1 MITLPPQPRFLIIQT
16 AFIGDVILSTALLE
30 QLHQALPNAWID
42 MLVRK
47 GNESLLAG
55 HPFLNEL
62 LIWDKKGTG
71 GALAKY
77 GNLRRLLTIIRASQY
92 TAVLNL
98 QRHGATG
105 LLTAFSKATITVGF
119 DVNPFASFFTHQI
132 PYRFAP
138 GLHEIDR
145 NTDLLLPLGIPP
157 SEKITRPKLYPSLS
171 DYGHVR
177 SLQQVPYV
185 CIAPTSVWFTK
196 QFPADGWIDLI
207 RTLPND
213 LTVYLLG
220 APADAAVCERIVQES
235 GRRKVQNLAGKLS
248 LLQSA
253 ALLQRANMNYMNDS
267 APLHLC
273 SAMNAPTTAVFC
285 STVPEFGFGPLADG
299 AVTVQSSE
307 PLDCKP
313 CGLHGK
319 KACPLGHFRCATT
332 IPIDVLADRVEMRTH
347 AHPA

>member
-1 MITLPPQPRFLIIQT
+1 MITLPLQPRFLIIQT

-30 QLHQALPNAWID
+30 QLHRAVPYARID

-62 LIWDKKGTG
+62 LIWDKKT
-71 GALAKY
+71 AKY
-77 GNLRRLLTIIRASQY
+77 GNLRRLMTTIRATQY

-105 LLTAFSKATITVGF
+105 LLTALSNATTTIGF
-119 DVNPFASFFTHQI
+119 DVNPLARYFTHQV

-145 NTDLLLPLGIPP
+145 NANLLLPLGITP
-157 SEKITRPKLYPSLS
+157 SEKITRPKLYPSLA
-171 DYGHVR
+171 DHDHVR
-177 SLQQVPYV
+177 ELQQAAYV

-196 QFPADGWIDLI
+196 QFPASGWIELI
-207 RTLPND
+207 RTLPNN

-220 APADAAVCERIVQES
+220 APADAPVCERIAQES
-235 GRRKVQNLAGKLS
+235 GRMNVQNLAGKLS

-253 ALLQRANMNYMNDS
+253 ALLQRADMNYMNDS

-299 AVTVQSSE
+299 AATVQSPES
-307 PLDCKP
+307 LDCKP

-332 IPIDVLADRVEMRTH
+332 IPIDVLAVRIPTRRDPSG
-347 AHPA
+347 AHERAA

>member
-1 MITLPPQPRFLIIQT
+1 
-16 AFIGDVILSTALLE
+16 
-30 QLHQALPNAWID
+30 

-62 LIWDKKGTG
+62 LIWNKKTD
-71 GALAKY
+71 KY
-77 GNLRRLLTIIRASQY
+77 GNLRRLLTTIRASQY

-105 LLTAFSKATITVGF
+105 LLTALSRATTTVGF
-119 DVNPFASFFTHQI
+119 DVNPFARFFAHQI

-145 NTDLLLPLGIPP
+145 NADLLLPLGITP
-157 SEKITRPKLYPSLS
+157 SKEIIRPKLYPSAA
-171 DYGHVR
+171 DYDHVR
-177 SLQQVPYV
+177 PLQQASYV

-196 QFPADGWIDLI
+196 QFPATGWIELI
-207 RTLPND
+207 RTLPNAPPI
-213 LTVYLLG
+213 YLLG
-220 APADAAVCERIVQES
+220 APADAAVCERIAQES
-235 GRRKVQNLAGKLS
+235 GRANVQNLAGKLS

-253 ALLQRANMNYMNDS
+253 ALLQQATMNYVNDS

-285 STVPEFGFGPLADG
+285 STVPQFGFGPLADK
-299 AVTVQSSE
+299 AVTVQSPE

-319 KACPLGHFRCATT
+319 KACPLGHFLCATT
-332 IPIDVLADRVEMRTH
+332 IPVDALARRGQAGQTEATPQAYPV
-347 AHPA
+347 